1 MATLD
6 KAGAASD
13 VDFRLVYQPIVHIDT
28 GTVAGVEA
36 LCRFADGRAP
46 EHWFKEC
53 ERLGSAP
60 ALDLAIIERALA
72 DLPQL
77 PTGYLSV
84 NLSPSTLRDP
94 RLTDLLLSP
103 DVPAD
108 RIVVEV
114 TEHAR
119 VADYL
124 EAQRVLG
131 ALRKAGVRVA
141 VDDAGAGYATF
152 RHILQLRPD
161 IIKMD
166 QSITRDIDTDPA
178 RRALA
183 TALVIFAGEVGAS
196 VVAEG
201 VETEGELRTLAAAG
215 IYRGQGFAIAAAQT
229 LPLAPLTYRPLN
241 AAETDHG
248 ATVIEPHAWIDLD
261 ATVAVTAHGLLSAM
275 GAIETAL
282 NLLRQRYGV
291 IAEDEFRAVV
301 GSAERQA
308 RLVGGVLKDLVR
320 GLPTGTLALL
330 DELSGGQATA

>member
-1 MATLD
+1 MQHHP
-6 KAGAASD
+6 G
-13 VDFRLVYQPIVHIDT
+13 
-28 GTVAGVEA
+28 
-36 LCRFADGRAP
+36 
-46 EHWFKEC
+46 
-53 ERLGSAP
+53 
-60 ALDLAIIERALA
+60 
-72 DLPQL
+72 
-77 PTGYLSV
+77 
-84 NLSPSTLRDP
+84 
-94 RLTDLLLSP
+94 
-103 DVPAD
+103 
-108 RIVVEV
+108 
-114 TEHAR
+114 
-119 VADYL
+119 
-124 EAQRVLG
+124 
-131 ALRKAGVRVA
+131 
-141 VDDAGAGYATF
+141 
-152 RHILQLRPD
+152 
-161 IIKMD
+161 
-166 QSITRDIDTDPA
+166 
-178 RRALA
+178 RRARA
-183 TALVIFAGEVGAS
+183 GGAVIFAGEVGAS